1 MQLGNTLSEEV
12 VFDGVVSEVSIVDEE
27 QNSNNQNRTLIV
39 SQSSSNDNNPI
50 NQFIQ
55 QTIKSP
61 VANAG
66 HQVASIR
73 NVMPNTKAGSK
84 TPSPAGKVVNNI
96 VLTPK
101 NQAQFNKSKQA
112 NTSAGKSIT
121 IQSSSSAGKS
131 TAAQQQTTQ
140 TISLSPSQAIPISN
154 NQQIL
159 TKVIMTTSGQQLL
172 ITSPVKQQ
180 QQPIMTSTMRSS
192 SESNNHL
199 IGLVP
204 VSPAKQQQ
212 AGTGKGSPSSPNV
225 SIRPKPANLTI
236 QSPVSQAAGDKQ
248 PQYQIIRLVSASNS
262 GTTTNSTIKQIT
274 TANLTGAPGQ
284 QKVLI
289 PASALKGLNA
299 TQLLGQSSANSG
311 QQQFLMYAAPTQIIQ
326 QAATTPKQVTFS
338 TATGSI
344 QQQQSVASGGSTSFS
359 SNSSNKSFVP
369 ILPNPSGLNSSGTGK
384 TIHHSKAHHHQN
396 GPKGDELAVAVPASQ
411 PQSTSAA
418 TLPSTSAAASASAPS
433 NRPRKP
439 CNCTRSQC
447 LKLYCDCFANGEF
460 CSNCNCIN
468 CSNNLDH
475 EESRQK
481 AIKQCLERNPHA
493 FHPKI
498 GKGKTTAQEGIERRH
513 TKGCNC
519 RRSGCLKNYCECY
532 EAKILCTDLCK
543 CCACKNYEDSFERK
557 SLMHLVDAVD
567 IRSSLHGPTGGTFQ
581 GKENDPLWSNEFRP
595 KLPVPFL
602 TDRLIS
608 CSFITNDLVDATTQC
623 LVAQAEKSQKLG
635 LSGEEAERAII
646 EEFGSCLSQIIEV
659 ANKERREK

>member
-27 QNSNNQNRTLIV
+27 PNSNSRALVV
-39 SQSSSNDNNPI
+39 SQSSSDNNPI

-61 VANAG
+61 G
-66 HQVASIR
+66 QVASIR
-73 NVMPNTKAGSK
+73 NVTPNTKAGQLNK

-101 NQAQFNKSKQA
+101 NQFKSKQQ
-112 NTSAGKSIT
+112 TSAGKSIT

-131 TAAQQQTTQ
+131 TGAQ
-140 TISLSPSQAIPISN
+140 TISLSPSQAVSIAN
-154 NQQIL
+154 NQQI
-159 TKVIMTTSGQQLL
+159 KVIMTTSGQQLL

-180 QQPIMTSTMRSS
+180 QQQQQQPTMTTRT

-199 IGLVP
+199 ISLVP
-204 VSPAKQQQ
+204 VSPAKQQ
-212 AGTGKGSPSSPNV
+212 ATGKGSPSSPNV

-236 QSPVSQAAGDKQ
+236 QSPVSQAGAGGDKQ

-262 GTTTNSTIKQIT
+262 GTTTSSTTKQIT
-274 TANLTGAPGQ
+274 GTPGQ
-284 QKVLI
+284 QKLLI

-299 TQLLGQSSANSG
+299 TQLLGQSGANSG
-311 QQQFLMYAAPTQIIQ
+311 GQQFLMYTAPTQIIQ

-338 TATGSI
+338 TATGV
-344 QQQQSVASGGSTSFS
+344 QQQQSASFS
-359 SNSSNKSFVP
+359 ANSNKSFVP
-369 ILPNPSGLNSSGTGK
+369 ILPNPSGLNSSK
-384 TIHHSKAHHHQN
+384 TIHSKAHHHQN
-396 GPKGDELAVAVPASQ
+396 GPKGDELAVAIPASQ
-411 PQSTSAA
+411 APASSAA
-418 TLPSTSAAASASAPS
+418 TLPSTSTAGVSAPS

-543 CCACKNYEDSFERK
+543 CCACKNYEDSYERK

-623 LVAQAEKSQKLG
+623 LIAQAEKSQKLG

>member
-1 MQLGNTLSEEV
+1 MLILISFNRLDDLHLSNTLEEDV
-12 VFDGVVSEVSIVDEE
+12 VFDGEEVVSEVSIVNDE
-27 QNSNNQNRTLIV
+27 QNQNQNLIV
-39 SQSSSNDNNPI
+39 QTTNDNV

-61 VANAG
+61 VG
-66 HQVASIR
+66 QVTPIR
-73 NVMPNTKAGSK
+73 NVTPNTKFNL
-84 TPSPAGKVVNNI
+84 TPTNQKASPSAKVVNNI

-101 NQAQFNKSKQA
+101 NQAQSKTKP
-112 NTSAGKSIT
+112 TSTSKSIT
-121 IQSSSSAGKS
+121 IQSNKPAATS
-131 TAAQQQTTQ
+131 T
-140 TISLSPSQAIPISN
+140 IN
-154 NQQIL
+154 L
-159 TKVIMTTSGQQLL
+159 TKVIMTTSSGQQLL
-172 ITSPVKQQ
+172 ITSPVKHNNNSNAIVGVQTQ
-180 QQPIMTSTMRSS
+180 SSTN
-192 SESNNHL
+192 ESINSQLADKQL

-204 VSPAKQQQ
+204 ISPAKQTTNKTT
-212 AGTGKGSPSSPNV
+212 ATTPNIN
-225 SIRPKPANLTI
+225 IRPKPANLTI
-236 QSPVSQAAGDKQ
+236 QSPSQQSTDKQ
-248 PQYQIIRLVSASNS
+248 PQYQIIRLVSATNS
-262 GTTTNSTIKQIT
+262 GSSINSTITTAGIKQIT
-274 TANLTGAPGQ
+274 TANTSGGQ

-299 TQLLGQSSANSG
+299 TQLLTQSSVG
-311 QQQFLMYAAPTQIIQ
+311 GQQQQFLMYTPTQLIQ
-326 QAATTPKQVTFS
+326 QSPTNTPTTPKQVSF
-338 TATGSI
+338 ATNV
-344 QQQQSVASGGSTSFS
+344 QQSSGS
-359 SNSSNKSFVP
+359 SSNKSSSFVP
-369 ILPNPSGLNSSGTGK
+369 ILPNPSTVLNNSTV
-384 TIHHSKAHHHQN
+384 KATVQHQQKAIQN
-396 GPKGDELAVAVPASQ
+396 GSKNDDLNLVQNQSNNVA
-411 PQSTSAA
+411 STS
-418 TLPSTSAAASASAPS
+418 SASGAS

-475 EESRQK
+475 EENRQK

-543 CCACKNYEDSFERK
+543 CCACKNYEDSYERK

-567 IRSSLHGPTGGTFQ
+567 IRSSLHGTTGSNNFV

-602 TDRLIS
+602 SDRLLS
-608 CSFITNDLVDATTQC
+608 CSFITNDLVDATCKC
-623 LVAQAEKSQKLG
+623 LIAQAEKSQKLG
-635 LSGEEAERAII
+635 LNVEETERAII

-659 ANKERREK
+659 ANKEKQK

>member
-1 MQLGNTLSEEV
+1 M
-12 VFDGVVSEVSIVDEE
+12 DEE
-27 QNSNNQNRTLIV
+27 QQNSNSNRTLIV
-39 SQSSSNDNNPI
+39 QTGTD
-50 NQFIQ
+50 QFIT

-61 VANAG
+61 VSNAGG

-73 NVMPNTKAGSK
+73 SVTPNTKSGAQAK

-101 NQAQFNKSKQA
+101 NQAQFRAS
-112 NTSAGKSIT
+112 KSIT
-121 IQSSSSAGKS
+121 IQSSGGKG
-131 TAAQQQTTQ
+131 QPVN
-140 TISLSPSQAIPISN
+140 ISPSQAIPISN
-154 NQQIL
+154 NQL
-159 TKVIMTTSGQQLL
+159 LNKVIMTTSGQQLF
-172 ITSPVKQQ
+172 ITSPVK
-180 QQPIMTSTMRSS
+180 P
-192 SESNNHL
+192 N
-199 IGLVP
+199 
-204 VSPAKQQQ
+204 AA
-212 AGTGKGSPSSPNV
+212 AGASKAAPSSPNV
-225 SIRPKPANLTI
+225 SIRPKPANITI
-236 QSPVSQAAGDKQ
+236 QSPVGAQTSTGGGDKQ
-248 PQYQIIRLVSASNS
+248 PHYQIVRLISTSNS
-262 GTTTNSTIKQIT
+262 GPASTTNSTIKQIT
-274 TANLTGAPGQ
+274 
-284 QKVLI
+284 I

-299 TQLLGQSSANSG
+299 SQLLGQSGTAV
-311 QQQFLMYAAPTQIIQ
+311 QFMYAAPTQIQ
-326 QAATTPKQVTFS
+326 QQSAATPKQVTFS
-338 TATGSI
+338 TAAI
-344 QQQQSVASGGSTSFS
+344 QPAAAPATSTSF
-359 SNSSNKSFVP
+359 KP
-369 ILPNPSGLNSSGTGK
+369 ILPNPSGLVSANASATSK
-384 TIHHSKAHHHQN
+384 TLAKAHHLHHQN
-396 GPKGDELAVAVPASQ
+396 GPKGDELAAAVQSSHQ
-411 PQSTSAA
+411 PSTAAAGTVA
-418 TLPSTSAAASASAPS
+418 TLPSTSAVASAPS

-475 EESRQK
+475 EENRQK

-543 CCACKNYEDSFERK
+543 CCACKNYEDSYERK

-567 IRSSLHGPTGGTFQ
+567 IRSSLHGPSGVNFQ

-608 CSFITNDLVDATTQC
+608 CSFITNDLVDATAQC
-623 LVAQAEKSQKLG
+623 LIAQAEKSQKLG
-635 LSGEEAERAII
+635 LNGEETERAII
-646 EEFGSCLSQIIEV
+646 EEFGSLLSQIIDT
-659 ANKERREK
+659 NKQRREK